1 MKYYENEWIY
11 IEQEESNIPWLKI
24 FTQQEAKEMTDCNAE
39 TQQEI
44 FRVLLILEKE
54 MLSYFNPEKINIAS
68 FANYLPKVHWH
79 IMARYKNDSHF
90 PEPMWGTKQR
100 KTDLHIPSIE
110 SFLKQLPVFLANK
123 I

>member
-24 FTQQEAKEMTDCNAE
+24 FAQQEARELTDCNAE

-79 IMARYKNDSHF
+79 IMARYKDDSHF

-100 KTDLHIPSIE
+100 EADLQIPSIE
-110 SFLKQLPVFLANK
+110 YFLKQLPVILANK
-123 I
+123 Q